1 MPSVCGIPM
10 PERKRAC
17 RENYLR
23 AVRSRESEHDY
34 LMRTNPDYRAACEQE
49 DLERKRRVEN
59 MTGRVEITGVEIAGV
74 TAKRLCGNNSQTEG
88 DTMADKPDRN
98 TKVTRPIV
106 GEFKGHPTLTLPNG
120 SKYGFTFGLGKA
132 RAILDNL
139 DAIRAFVGEEQQQ
152 HEDASVAAYVSAG
165 LGENVDFCPSD
176 SQEGPF

>member
-49 DLERKRRVEN
+49 DLERKRRVE
-59 MTGRVEITGVEIAGV
+59 
-74 TAKRLCGNNSQTEG
+74 
-88 DTMADKPDRN
+88 TMPEKPDRN

-106 GEFKGHPTLTLPNG
+106 GEFKGHPTLTLPTG

-139 DAIRAFVGEEQQQ
+139 DAIRAF
-152 HEDASVAAYVSAG
+152 
-165 LGENVDFCPSD
+165 LGETD
-176 SQEGPF
+176 SKGEVPF